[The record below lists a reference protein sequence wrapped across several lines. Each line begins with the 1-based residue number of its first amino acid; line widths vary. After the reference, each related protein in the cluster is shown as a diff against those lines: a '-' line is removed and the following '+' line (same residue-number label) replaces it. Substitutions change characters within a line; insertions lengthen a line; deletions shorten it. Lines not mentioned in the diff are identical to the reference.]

1 MTWLDALT
9 EMDHSI
15 LLAVRDLPSWSVS
28 LFYVITVIG
37 GGWGMIALVPFLVA
51 KASRRTTLL
60 LLAAILVTSGL
71 GNALKALV
79 GRIRPCDALA
89 WCAPLRGV
97 SPGGWSF
104 PSGHAAGSFAFAA
117 FIALRAPR
125 YAPLALA
132 YAVLVASSRFVLGV
146 HYPTDVF
153 AGALLGSLVGA
164 AFAALGS
171 ARGGDSA
178 AAADTASAR
187 EPAPTGGGERV
198 DGSMPVEMRSRT
210 SAR

>member
-1 MTWLDALT
+1 MLARMTWLDALT
-9 EMDHSI
+9 ELDHSI
-15 LLAVRDLPSWSVS
+15 LLAVRDLPSWSLS

-37 GGWGMIALVPFLVA
+37 GGWGMIALVPFLIA

-71 GNALKALV
+71 GNALKTLI
-79 GRIRPCDALA
+79 GRIRPCDALG
-89 WCAPLRGV
+89 WCSPLRGV

-117 FIALRAPR
+117 FIALRAPK

-153 AGALLGSLVGA
+153 GGALLGSLVGV
-164 AFAALGS
+164 AFAVLARPRDSVGAADASAARERVGDGS
-171 ARGGDSA
+171 ARA
-178 AAADTASAR
+178 
-187 EPAPTGGGERV
+187 
-198 DGSMPVEMRSRT
+198 
-210 SAR
+210 